1 MTDGGNIHA
10 GTVRVWLCLL
20 SGSKTVEKGKGNWS
34 HHFWIGSLVIVWSSI
49 ALFSLLSNSDKSG
62 RVEMETLSWLLLM
75 FYQVIL
81 GGLDESLL
89 PSDQTQKQFMEKL
102 LLKCL
107 EYVQSSK
114 VRSQLQARCNPI

>member
-1 MTDGGNIHA
+1 VVAKQLRKAKVIN
-10 GTVRVWLCLL
+10 
-20 SGSKTVEKGKGNWS
+20 SSY
-34 HHFWIGSLVIVWSSI
+34 HFWIGSLINIWSSI

-62 RVEMETLSWLLLM
+62 RVEMETLSWLLSM

-89 PSDQTQKQFMEKL
+89 PSDQAQKQYMEKL

-114 VRSQLQARCNPI
+114 VRSQVRSNPI